1 MNESTDRQT
10 GFLGTYF
17 DRDAALRLARLAGI
31 LAWVLLGI
39 YAYTTLVSVGQFW
52 TLVATGA
59 ASYAGTSIFDRMSIP
74 TMQFSQ
80 LMPGIVYF
88 MMLKVAQQ
96 VLLILLDIEDNSR
109 RGARK

>member
-1 MNESTDRQT
+1 MNQSTDRQT

-39 YAYTTLVSVGQFW
+39 YVYTTLVSVGQFW

>member
-59 ASYAGTSIFDRMSIP
+59 AFYAGTSIFDRMSIP